1 MATEAG
7 RKILAGARV
16 RRLRRELGLSQ
27 AGMAAEL
34 GISAS
39 YLNLMER
46 NQRPVTAQVLIRLA
60 EAFNIDPR
68 GFARE
73 EEARLQNEL
82 DEMFSDP
89 LFRSAPVAR
98 DELREFADIAP
109 SVADAVQR
117 LYSAYRDLKEGGGG
131 ASGVAD
137 DERSEAASANNPV
150 ERVRDLIQSAANH
163 FPELE
168 ARAEAVADDIAKTG
182 SDLLPALIARLKDT
196 HDIRVQILPV
206 DVMPSSLRRFD
217 HHRHRLMLSELVD
230 NHGRTFQT
238 AYQLALIEWRDVIGT
253 IASRLEPEPS
263 QIGRAHV

>member
-117 LYSAYRDLKEGGGG
+117 LDRKS
-131 ASGVAD
+131 
-137 DERSEAASANNPV
+137 
-150 ERVRDLIQSAANH
+150 
-163 FPELE
+163 
-168 ARAEAVADDIAKTG
+168 T
-182 SDLLPALIARLKDT
+182 RLNSS
-196 HDIRVQILPV
+196 HEWISR
-206 DVMPSSLRRFD
+206 MPSS
-217 HHRHRLMLSELVD
+217 
-230 NHGRTFQT
+230 
-238 AYQLALIEWRDVIGT
+238 A
-253 IASRLEPEPS
+253 
-263 QIGRAHV
+263 